1 MKQVHVFYSGNVQ
14 GIGFRYTVRR
24 VAATLGV
31 GGWVKNLFDSR
42 VELVAEGDE
51 ATLQELLDEI
61 RKVLGSYINNEDLSW
76 SDEVED
82 LGSFEI
88 RF

>member
-1 MKQVHVFYSGNVQ
+1 MKQVHVFYSGYVQ
-14 GIGFRYTVRR
+14 GIGFRYTTRH

-31 GGWVKNLFDSR
+31 GGWVKNLFDGR

-51 ATLQELLDEI
+51 ATLEKLLDEI

-76 SDEVED
+76 SDEVEG